1 MRDRGTGKGK
11 EEERKE
17 IVNQGNRE
25 KKEKKKVEKGAR
37 NEEK

>member
-25 KKEKKKVEKGAR
+25 KKKKVEKGAR